1 MIKRILISLLLL
13 TSLLTAPLL
22 AASGTS
28 GGQIV
33 EIIPDAR
40 SAAMGGAYCAVG
52 DDTSCLSY
60 NPAGIG
66 QIRHTEI
73 LLSNVQLPADVQYQH
88 VTCAYSLR
96 DIRSVTLNEPG
107 TLAIGFSF
115 LDSGHMIAR
124 DTSGNSLGTFSE
136 RDCVLSVAYAKP
148 LYRDQVR
155 GSVLAGVNMQFVSEE
170 ILEKTSKNT
179 CTDAGILWM
188 SPSNVYSAG
197 LALQN
202 AGREFG
208 YSEEQFGSP
217 ETFMAGVSYRP
228 MGKLL
233 LLSAD
238 MRRQSDDRK
247 TLHFGTEY
255 LTARALVLRAGFE
268 NSRDE
273 GNGITLGG
281 GILLNELDIFF
292 WYAHEVSIDYAFI
305 STGDLGTTHQLSLVL
320 KLGAD

>member
-217 ETFMAGVSYRP
+217 ETFMA
-228 MGKLL
+228 
-233 LLSAD
+233 
-238 MRRQSDDRK
+238 DDRK